1 MWTIGIGVG
10 IVCFSC
16 SASVSGC
23 AGGFAAGPGRDT
35 PPGFCEGFYM
45 KMLYL
50 LYVSM
55 GLWYKSDGILER
67 DFREGDAGRLRI
79 Q

>member
-1 MWTIGIGVG
+1 
-10 IVCFSC
+10 
-16 SASVSGC
+16 
-23 AGGFAAGPGRDT
+23 
-35 PPGFCEGFYM
+35 M